1 VGQPGFGK
9 PTNDL
14 FPDFCSRKTHRSA
27 SHCVRLQVAL
37 CINIFASI
45 EGLNSTSGLFD
56 RHGDRNT
63 KWKSLRAELQAMY
76 GHDLDSICTI
86 EKEDRGSWMP
96 IPEEPQIP
104 LKDSGLLTR
113 HNVIGRKL
121 WNGLELST
129 IAQRMSSLHE
139 PAAAFYS
146 HSPYTKGIKAD
157 IEALASERESI
168 RLQATGHGV
177 AATEGRSNHIQTTVF
192 EQEQM
197 HPHVIRPE
205 RRDFRPGKR
214 YSLSSFLEPR
224 TINEHIKAGRK
235 ENWNGRERTESD
247 FQGIEKHQSTESWA
261 SSLDMD
267 NGTHIGR

>member
-1 VGQPGFGK
+1 
-9 PTNDL
+9 
-14 FPDFCSRKTHRSA
+14 
-27 SHCVRLQVAL
+27 
-37 CINIFASI
+37 
-45 EGLNSTSGLFD
+45 
-56 RHGDRNT
+56 
-63 KWKSLRAELQAMY
+63 
-76 GHDLDSICTI
+76 
-86 EKEDRGSWMP
+86 
-96 IPEEPQIP
+96 
-104 LKDSGLLTR
+104 
-113 HNVIGRKL
+113 
-121 WNGLELST
+121 
-129 IAQRMSSLHE
+129 
-139 PAAAFYS
+139 
-146 HSPYTKGIKAD
+146 
-157 IEALASERESI
+157 
-168 RLQATGHGV
+168 
-177 AATEGRSNHIQTTVF
+177 VF